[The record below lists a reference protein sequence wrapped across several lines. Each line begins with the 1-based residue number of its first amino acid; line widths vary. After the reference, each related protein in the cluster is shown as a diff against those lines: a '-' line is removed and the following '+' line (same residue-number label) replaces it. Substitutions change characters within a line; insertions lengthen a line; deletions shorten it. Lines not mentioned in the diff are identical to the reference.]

1 LGLVQ
6 LSSEAG
12 PIRAP
17 GRTSESDRARPTEH
31 DKGCSSRLEPLPQ
44 PPRPQ
49 PLRSSPHLH
58 PVCVCV
64 CERGTLN
71 VGPSGRVSGEAA
83 RSQRRVS
90 VRVRWHGLHVQGH
103 MYLHYH
109 TCLHR
114 SKRRRMRASIPSAGV
129 SKHALKTVRSCITTP
144 ISVSASIDHTLY
156 SV

>member
-1 LGLVQ
+1 MTKDVVLV
-6 LSSEAG
+6 LSPCRSRPALS
-12 PIRAP
+12 PFA
-17 GRTSESDRARPTEH
+17 RARI
-31 DKGCSSRLEPLPQ
+31 CIQ
-44 PPRPQ
+44 
-49 PLRSSPHLH
+49 
-58 PVCVCV
+58 CVCV

-129 SKHALKTVRSCITTP
+129 SKHTLKTVRSCTTTP